1 MYGHMHFAHAD
12 AIQIQYCIAVGG
24 RRAAKC
30 MHANL
35 PNATQLVVLMPP
47 ASEARVV
54 RRPSTIATRTS
65 LPASYCTITHVSRT
79 HGRTRVVCTQIK
91 KMKYRK

>member
-1 MYGHMHFAHAD
+1 MYGRMHFAHAD

-54 RRPSTIATRTS
+54 RRPSTIAT
-65 LPASYCTITHVSRT
+65 HVQVYLLATVPSPT
-79 HGRTRVVCTQIK
+79 CPVHTVGHE
-91 KMKYRK
+91 